1 MRRRVKI
8 RRRFHWPFSLAAF
21 IGRFHRPARQTG
33 AGGRGIGLRYR
44 PAKGAGSR
52 VTQKRVL
59 VVEDEALIRMLAVD
73 MLLDLDIVAD
83 EAGTAGEAL
92 DLLRSYRLVFMDIGL
107 PDLHGDDL
115 IRGIRDHHPDLPL
128 LIASGEDQEILRSRL
143 NGFSPIA
150 FLGKPYDIGQLGT
163 ALKTLGI

>member
-1 MRRRVKI
+1 M
-8 RRRFHWPFSLAAF
+8 
-21 IGRFHRPARQTG
+21 
-33 AGGRGIGLRYR
+33 
-44 PAKGAGSR
+44 
-52 VTQKRVL
+52 TQKRVL

-92 DLLRSYRLVFMDIGL
+92 DLLRSNGTGYRLVFMDIGL

>member
-1 MRRRVKI
+1 MRRRYRPVK
-8 RRRFHWPFSLAAF
+8 
-21 IGRFHRPARQTG
+21 GTG
-33 AGGRGIGLRYR
+33 A
-44 PAKGAGSR
+44 R

-59 VVEDEALIRMLAVD
+59 VVEDETLIRMLAVD

-83 EAGTAGEAL
+83 EAGTACEAL
-92 DLLRSYRLVFMDIGL
+92 DLLRSNGAGYRLVFMDIGL

-128 LIASGEDQEILRSRL
+128 LIASGEDQENLKTRL
-143 NGFSPIA
+143 NGFAPIA

-163 ALKTLGI
+163 ALKGLGI